1 MSLLSFIYRVLIIV
15 LLIVAMIFCI
25 TKPYPYTAMIF
36 GILILLAFVE
46 WYQFVRKEQSF
57 YDKTI
62 KAILHN
68 DFSTH
73 FSKIPNKKQESM
85 IRLYN
90 ELKERQFEQSSQEMI
105 FRNLL
110 NTLESGILILVK
122 REDDWEVFLMNDYF
136 SQLFTVPKVSDF
148 GFLKGFIPSVF
159 EEIEKAG
166 LSDSKNSVNIRFEKE
181 NFQTF
186 VMQTSRT
193 TTYNQDYFVL
203 LLDPIQKI
211 IDRKEKESWI
221 NLMNVISHELMNSL
235 TPIQSL
241 SKSLQNITSQE
252 TLDQEDIEDLQN
264 GLETISN
271 RSNHLQFFVENYR
284 KLASLPSPQKQLTDL
299 SILVSECIKV
309 MQPLLKTEHIKV
321 VSELE
326 KIYLEVDRYQLE
338 QVLINLITNGIHALK
353 SSERKEIS
361 VRLFQKEKRISI
373 EITDNGQGIEKE
385 IESKVFLPFFTTR
398 KEGAGI
404 GLTLSKNI
412 IEAHGGYLF
421 FSSENAKT
429 TFSVQL
435 VKE

>member
-1 MSLLSFIYRVLIIV
+1 MV
-15 LLIVAMIFCI
+15 FCI
-25 TKPYPYTAMIF
+25 TNLYPYTAMIF
-36 GILILLAFVE
+36 GILILFAFAE
-46 WYQFVRKEQSF
+46 WYQFVRKDQDF

-62 KAILHN
+62 KAILHK

-73 FSKIPNKKQESM
+73 FSKVPNKKQESM

-90 ELKERQFEQSSQEMI
+90 DLKERQFEQSSQEMI

-122 REDDWEVFLMNDYF
+122 KENDWEVFLMNDYF
-136 SQLFTVPKVSDF
+136 SELFTVPKVSDF

-159 EEIEKAG
+159 KEIEKSNF
-166 LSDSKNSVNIRFEKE
+166 SDSKTSVNIRFEKE
-181 NFQTF
+181 NLQTF
-186 VMQTSRT
+186 VLQTSRT
-193 TTYNQDYFVL
+193 TAYNQDYFVL

-211 IDRKEKESWI
+211 INRKEKESWI

-241 SKSLQNITSQE
+241 SKSLQGITSQQN
-252 TLDQEDIEDLQN
+252 LDKEDKEDLQN

-299 SILVSECIKV
+299 SILVSECINV
-309 MQPLLKTEHIKV
+309 MHPLLKTEHINI

-326 KIYLEVDRYQLE
+326 KIYLEVDRQQLE
-338 QVLINLITNGIHALK
+338 QVLINLITNSIYALK
-353 SSERKEIS
+353 TVSDKEINI
-361 VRLFQKEKRISI
+361 RLFQKEKRITI

-385 IESKVFLPFFTTR
+385 IESKVFLPFYTTR

-421 FSSENAKT
+421 FSSENGKT
-429 TFSVQL
+429 TFSVQFM
-435 VKE
+435 K

>member
-1 MSLLSFIYRVLIIV
+1 
-15 LLIVAMIFCI
+15 
-25 TKPYPYTAMIF
+25 
-36 GILILLAFVE
+36 
-46 WYQFVRKEQSF
+46 
-57 YDKTI
+57 
-62 KAILHN
+62 
-68 DFSTH
+68 
-73 FSKIPNKKQESM
+73 IPNKKQEPM

-122 REDDWEVFLMNDYF
+122 KENDWQVFLMNDYF
-136 SQLFTVPKVSDF
+136 SELFTVPKVSDF

-159 EEIEKAG
+159 EEIEKSG
-166 LSDSKNSVNIRFEKE
+166 FSDNKTSVNIRFEKE

-211 IDRKEKESWI
+211 IDKKEKESWI

-241 SKSLQNITSQE
+241 SNSLQSITTQE
-252 TLDQEDIEDLQN
+252 NLDKEDIEDLQN
-264 GLETISN
+264 GLQTISN

-284 KLASLPSPQKQLTDL
+284 KLASLASPQKQMTDL
-299 SILVSECIKV
+299 SMLDSECLSV
-309 MQPLLKTEHIKV
+309 MQPVLKSENIALHTEIEKV
-321 VSELE
+321 
-326 KIYLEVDRYQLE
+326 YLEVDRQQL
-338 QVLINLITNGIHALK
+338 QQMFINLITNSIYSLK
-353 SSERKEIS
+353 NISEKEIFVQLTQS
-361 VRLFQKEKRISI
+361 DKRISI
-373 EITDNGQGIEKE
+373 HITDNGVGVEKE
-385 IESKVFLPFFTTR
+385 IEKKLFLPFFTTR

-412 IEAHGGYLF
+412 VEAHGGYLY
-421 FSSENAKT
+421 FSSENGKT
-429 TFSVQL
+429 SFTIQL
-435 VKE
+435 MKQ

>member
-1 MSLLSFIYRVLIIV
+1 
-15 LLIVAMIFCI
+15 
-25 TKPYPYTAMIF
+25 MIF
-36 GILILLAFVE
+36 GILILVAFAE
-46 WYQFVRKEQSF
+46 WYQFVRKNQDF

-62 KAILHN
+62 KAILHE
-68 DFSTH
+68 DFSNQ
-73 FSKIPNKKQESM
+73 FSKIPNKKQEPM

-122 REDDWEVFLMNDYF
+122 KENDWQVFLMNDYF
-136 SQLFTVPKVSDF
+136 SELFTVPKVSDF

-159 EEIEKAG
+159 EEIEKSG
-166 LSDSKNSVNIRFEKE
+166 FSDNKTSVNIRFEKE

-193 TTYNQDYFVL
+193 TTYNQNYFVL

-241 SKSLQNITSQE
+241 SKSLQGITAQKN
-252 TLDQEDIEDLQN
+252 LDEEDKEDLQN

-299 SILVSECIKV
+299 SILVSECINV
-309 MQPLLKTEHIKV
+309 MQPLLKTENINV

-326 KIYLEVDRYQLE
+326 KIFLEVDRQQLE
-338 QVLINLITNGIHALK
+338 QVLINLITNGIYALK
-353 SSERKEIS
+353 NSDKKNIS
-361 VRLFQKEKRISI
+361 VSLFRKEKRIII
-373 EITDNGQGIEKE
+373 EITDSGQGIEKE

-421 FSSENAKT
+421 FSSENEKT
-429 TFSVQL
+429 TFSMHFF
-435 VKE
+435 K

>member
-1 MSLLSFIYRVLIIV
+1 MTLLSFTYRVLIII
-15 LLIVAMIFCI
+15 LLIVAMVFWI
-25 TKPYPYTAMIF
+25 TNLYPYTAMIF
-36 GILILLAFVE
+36 GVLILFTFAE
-46 WYQFVRKEQSF
+46 WYQFVRKDQDF

-62 KAILHN
+62 KAILHK

-73 FSKIPNKKQESM
+73 FSKVPNKKQESM

-90 ELKERQFEQSSQEMI
+90 DLKERQFEQSSQEMI

-122 REDDWEVFLMNDYF
+122 KENDWEVFLMNDYF
-136 SQLFTVPKVSDF
+136 SELFTVPKVSDF

-159 EEIEKAG
+159 KEIEKSNF
-166 LSDSKNSVNIRFEKE
+166 SDSKTSVNIRFEKE

-186 VMQTSRT
+186 VLQTSRT
-193 TTYNQDYFVL
+193 TAYNQDYFVL

-241 SKSLQNITSQE
+241 SKSLQGITSQQN
-252 TLDQEDIEDLQN
+252 LDKEDKEDLQN

-299 SILVSECIKV
+299 SILVSECINV
-309 MQPLLKTEHIKV
+309 MHPLLKTEHIKI

-326 KIYLEVDRYQLE
+326 KIYLEVDRQQVE
-338 QVLINLITNGIHALK
+338 QVLINLITNGIYALK
-353 SSERKEIS
+353 NAEIKEIS
-361 VRLFQKEKRISI
+361 VRLFQKEKRITI

-421 FSSENAKT
+421 FSSENGKT
-429 TFSVQL
+429 TFSVQFM
-435 VKE
+435 K

>member
-1 MSLLSFIYRVLIIV
+1 MV
-15 LLIVAMIFCI
+15 FCI
-25 TKPYPYTAMIF
+25 TDSYPYTAMIF
-36 GILILLAFVE
+36 GILILVAFAE
-46 WYQFVRKEQSF
+46 WYQFVRKNQDF

-62 KAILHN
+62 KAILHD
-68 DFSTH
+68 DFSNQ
-73 FSKIPNKKQESM
+73 FSKIPNKKQEPM

-122 REDDWEVFLMNDYF
+122 KENDWQVFLMNDYF
-136 SQLFTVPKVSDF
+136 SELFTVPKVSDF

-159 EEIEKAG
+159 EEIKKSG
-166 LSDSKNSVNIRFEKE
+166 FSDNKTSVNIRFEKE

-241 SKSLQNITSQE
+241 SKSLQGITAQKN
-252 TLDQEDIEDLQN
+252 LDDEDKEDLQN

-299 SILVSECIKV
+299 SILVSECINV
-309 MQPLLKTEHIKV
+309 MQPLLKTENINV

-326 KIYLEVDRYQLE
+326 KIFLEVDRQQLE
-338 QVLINLITNGIHALK
+338 QVLINLITNGIYALK
-353 SSERKEIS
+353 NSDKKNIS
-361 VRLFQKEKRISI
+361 VSLFQKEKRITI
-373 EITDNGQGIEKE
+373 EITDSGQGIEKE
-385 IESKVFLPFFTTR
+385 IENKVFLPFFTTR

-421 FSSENAKT
+421 FSSENEKT
-429 TFSVQL
+429 TFSMCFF
-435 VKE
+435 K